1 MIKKERQ
8 SELLTDE
15 LDIILSEQLYS
26 ARRRLKAINRF
37 LKLMPN
43 EPWLLQGKKRCEM
56 NIIWFESL
64 INDKKLKKRKRINII
79 RTLTNVKYYVR
90 FFRFFTI
97 KRKK

>member
-8 SELLTDE
+8 SELSIE
-15 LDIILSEQLYS
+15 LDKVLADQLYS
-26 ARRRLKAINRF
+26 ARRRLKTINRF
-37 LKLMPN
+37 LRHMPD
-43 EPWLLQGKKRCEM
+43 EPWLNQGKKRCEM
-56 NIIWFESL
+56 NIEWYESL